1 MEMNINQMHAVV
13 KAFVGLGAPTQYDD
27 QGPNKMDWHFFTA
40 HAGRVALKQE
50 PLPPIANRLWKY
62 RNTQM
67 PRVFAQVG
75 LPSDSPSVLAML
87 TDTKE
92 MEELP
97 QVTFSRIN
105 DSYTNRWGKT
115 VTQERTAVHFPY
127 IKAAPL
133 HVPLKQALEFPA
145 LKFNGDTKTW
155 SIDNTKQSYD
165 TAVAVLTAAG
175 AEVIPLERRV
185 LRQAEAQG
193 RTRQGSHGHPQGHG
207 PAPRLALP

>member
-40 HAGRVALKQE
+40 HASRVALKQE
-50 PLPPIANRLWKY
+50 HLPTIANRLWKY

-75 LPSDSPSVLAML
+75 LPSDSTSVLAML

-92 MEELP
+92 MEVLP

-133 HVPLKQALEFPA
+133 HVPLKQAL
-145 LKFNGDTKTW
+145 
-155 SIDNTKQSYD
+155 
-165 TAVAVLTAAG
+165 
-175 AEVIPLERRV
+175 
-185 LRQAEAQG
+185 
-193 RTRQGSHGHPQGHG
+193 
-207 PAPRLALP
+207 